1 MCALRRPSV
10 AKIIITTEGK
20 PVTEVELVKERMT
33 IGRKA
38 YNDIVLEDRAV
49 SGQHAT
55 ISLMLDD
62 AMLEDMGSTNG
73 TFVAGNKVY
82 RQKLTDGDIINI
94 AHFSIT
100 FVASPRK
107 AQPSGRI
114 EVMSGAHTGKSLALN
129 KPLTTIGKPGEVVVA
144 ITYAGGTYSAAK
156 IDGETGPIINGTF
169 LDDDPR
175 RLSHG
180 DMLDLTGTRMTFLA
194 K

>member
-1 MCALRRPSV
+1 M

-82 RQKLTDGDIINI
+82 RQKLVDGDVINI
-94 AHFSIT
+94 AHFSLT

-107 AQPSGRI
+107 TQPTGRI
-114 EVMSGAHTGKSLALN
+114 EVMNGVHAGKCLSLN
-129 KPLTTIGKPGEVVVA
+129 KPLTTIGKPGEAVVA
-144 ITYAGGTYSAAK
+144 ITYAGGTYSAAA
-156 IDGETGPIINGTF
+156 IDGEKGPTVNGITVDS
-169 LDDDPR
+169 LPR
-175 RLSHG
+175 RLADG
-180 DMLDLTGTRMTFLA
+180 DLLDLAGTRMTFYA
-194 K
+194 S